1 MTSIVND
8 SLVNDCRF
16 CRTDVDKFEIVERI
30 YSKIAIS
37 KKLLR
42 WEEKDYVFATYF
54 HKIIRIIVYWHK
66 NFGLFHFGVRQVL
79 DLLKKF
85 PPINLIFLWIVF
97 WISFPIYSN
106 GKNSYQ
112 VTNILSN
119 INFLPLDSI
128 VKRSSIYY
136 LVRFSRFKDSFG
148 LSRSIF

>member
-54 HKIIRIIVYWHK
+54 HK

-85 PPINLIFLWIVF
+85 PPINLIFL
-97 WISFPIYSN
+97 
-106 GKNSYQ
+106 
-112 VTNILSN
+112 
-119 INFLPLDSI
+119 
-128 VKRSSIYY
+128 
-136 LVRFSRFKDSFG
+136 
-148 LSRSIF
+148 